1 MAEQQKR
8 KRLGEILIEMGFL
21 TEEKLQLGLDL
32 QKKEGSLL
40 GEVLIRHDIVSE
52 EEVVV
57 ALATQFNFPYL
68 DPSYYTIN
76 SAAIKAVGADLAV
89 KYTLIPLD
97 ITQTLITLVMTDP
110 SNDRAREEVKALTKL
125 RVQAFVGS
133 VSEVEE
139 AIRKNYKIPDLT
151 VKRMEIMER
160 ERAAREAAAPNEQ
173 S

>member
-1 MAEQQKR
+1 MADQQKR

-21 TEEKLQLGLDL
+21 NDEKLALGLDL
-32 QKKEGSLL
+32 QKREGGLL
-40 GEVLIRHDIVSE
+40 GEVLIRHNIVSE

-68 DPSYYTIN
+68 DPSCYTIN
-76 SAAIKAVGADLAV
+76 NAAIKAVAVDVAV

-97 ITQTLITLVMTDP
+97 ITSSMITLVMADP
-110 SNDRAREEVKALTKL
+110 SNDRARDEIKRLTQL

-151 VKRMEIMER
+151 IKRMEILEQER
-160 ERAAREAAAPNEQ
+160 GGQPAAPEQ
-173 S
+173 A